1 VGNVPAS
8 NAARDAEALAYRA
21 QGWKFDRIADQM
33 GYANRSGAQKAVE
46 RALAASVRETSDEAK
61 TLILADLYEAKRE
74 AWEVLHR
81 RHLTVSNGRVVRR
94 FVGIERD
101 EDGIERLDPD
111 GKTIPVFED
120 VEDDGPVLAAIDR
133 ITRIDA
139 EIAKILGAY
148 APVRSEIIT
157 LDAIESEIRA
167 LEAEV
172 GRDAGR
178 KKTGTPPVSPR
189 PEAAGRQ

>member
-1 VGNVPAS
+1 MPAS
-8 NAARDAEALAYRA
+8 NVTRDAEALGFRA
-21 QGWKFDRIADQM
+21 MGWTFERIASEM

-46 RALAASVRETSDEAK
+46 RAIASSVRETTDEAK
-61 TLILADLYEAKRE
+61 ILILADLREAKRH
-74 AWEVLHR
+74 AWAVLER
-81 RHLTVSNGRVVRR
+81 RHLTVSNGRVVRH

-120 VEDDGPVLAAIDR
+120 MEDDGPVLAAIDR
-133 ITRIDA
+133 ITRIDQ

-148 APVRSEIIT
+148 APVKSEVLT
-157 LDAIESEIRA
+157 LDAIEADIRR

-172 GRDAGR
+172 GQQPGRDQAGA
-178 KKTGTPPVSPR
+178 PALP
-189 PEAAGRQ
+189 A